1 MSYFGNK
8 QEGEK
13 ILRGAFTFSR
23 NNNIYSEESFEV
35 YREKKTLSFSF
46 YSEQISRVSTGE
58 LLTITSKY
66 RINNDYIPLEVSI
79 DRSLGSQNVKENY
92 IFDPK
97 YTYINY
103 TFENSDGIQT
113 AQISTQPKFFIATSS
128 ACTSMLCLRS
138 KKLDTSGKN
147 YYSFLTSK
155 NMWQFTED
163 PAFKNVVIQRLSQT
177 TENLKLEGSVLQGMR
192 YKLTEGAA
200 DENADISPD
209 NIKIWVSQ
217 HMTVPYLIEGSDGT
231 KMQIKYLNNLDR
243 D

>member
-1 MSYFGNK
+1 
-8 QEGEK
+8 
-13 ILRGAFTFSR
+13 
-23 NNNIYSEESFEV
+23 
-35 YREKKTLSFSF
+35 
-46 YSEQISRVSTGE
+46 
-58 LLTITSKY
+58 
-66 RINNDYIPLEVSI
+66 
-79 DRSLGSQNVKENY
+79 
-92 IFDPK
+92 
-97 YTYINY
+97 
-103 TFENSDGIQT
+103 
-113 AQISTQPKFFIATSS
+113 
-128 ACTSMLCLRS
+128 
-138 KKLDTSGKN
+138 
-147 YYSFLTSK
+147 
-155 NMWQFTED
+155 MWQFTED